1 MLNIYLSMLSITKF
15 MQNLHRVSNTITVN
29 KQKFITDEQEH
40 TMLYVKLFDSIA
52 FRLYRAIL
60 HPLSILRTIRQ
71 FSGDRKL

>member
-15 MQNLHRVSNTITVN
+15 MQNLHRVS

-40 TMLYVKLFDSIA
+40 AMLYVKLFDSIA
-52 FRLYRAIL
+52 FRLYRIIL

-71 FSGDRKL
+71 FSGDRKQ